1 MGEFTRKTMW
11 RRILRGFWGALALE
25 WSAMLN
31 PLLLLSPRYRGL
43 WLLLAGGSW
52 ILLFIYG
59 TIKFLWLREWGY
71 ACTTGGIVACVPV
84 GVALGL
90 RGRWAGSVWNRL
102 TRREPER
109 VNTAPAPTE

>member
-1 MGEFTRKTMW
+1 MGKFTRKAKG
-11 RRILRGFWGALALE
+11 RRILRGFWEPLALE
-25 WSAMLN
+25 WFAMLN
-31 PLLLLSPRYRGL
+31 PLHLLSSRYRGL

-71 ACTTGGIVACVPV
+71 ACTTGGIVACVPA

-90 RGRWAGSVWNRL
+90 RGRWAGTVWKRF
-102 TRREPER
+102 TWRDPER
-109 VNTAPAPTE
+109 ANVAPAPTE